1 LYHLKSPND
10 LHLRLDSNSP
20 DLSLIKDGSP
30 IKCWPMVK
38 IKELTASGIVS
49 LPLKMGLP
57 SESVLIAG
65 RTADFSSS
73 VVII

>member
-1 LYHLKSPND
+1 
-10 LHLRLDSNSP
+10 
-20 DLSLIKDGSP
+20 
-30 IKCWPMVK
+30 MVK